1 MHLEPC
7 SSQIFHPTDKS
18 VIFLKENDAIL
29 TNDMW
34 HVALDINTNTYEE
47 IISTVKGD
55 LLLVEN
61 QKKEFTPISEL
72 KEILSFEYTGT
83 KTL

>member
-72 KEILSFEYTGT
+72 KQIDSLLN
-83 KTL
+83 TLEHKL

>member
-1 MHLEPC
+1 MKFVAAKYSIRPINH
-7 SSQIFHPTDKS
+7 S
-18 VIFLKENDAIL
+18 VIFLKENDVIV

-34 HVALDINTNTYEE
+34 HVALDIGTNTYEG
-47 IISTVKGD
+47 IISTVKD